1 MVQSKIPVNLIL
13 SKLAEEAEKAGES
26 AQKATDVLLEPLE
39 TDIAVTPFD
48 VVYEEDR
55 VKLKHYKPTVEVQFK
70 RPLLIVYALIN
81 RETMLDLQPGRSV
94 VQNFLQAGIDVYMI
108 DWGYPARKDRYLTID
123 DHVNGYMDNIVN
135 FILDKH
141 KLDKIHLMGICMGGT
156 FSVIYSAL
164 HPKKIKTLV
173 TTVTPTNFNTD
184 QGLLHIWMRDIDADR
199 IVDTY
204 GNIPGD
210 IMNMGFL
217 LLNPARLMIDKYVDF
232 IENMAN
238 KKFVENFVRMEKWI
252 FDSPD
257 VPGETFRQFIRD
269 CYQKNLLI
277 QSKMEV
283 GGKRVDLKKISM
295 PLLNFYGKY
304 DHLVPP
310 AACELFTSKVGSN
323 DTEDIC
329 LDTGHIGIYVSS
341 KCQKEFVPKIARWLK
356 ERDKDKKKRVAKKAA
371 PKKRAAKKSPPKA
384 SSRLKTQKTK

>member
-1 MVQSKIPVNLIL
+1 MAQSKISVDLIL

-26 AQKATDVLLEPLE
+26 VQKASDVLLEPLE
-39 TDIAVTPFD
+39 TEIAVTPYD
-48 VVYEEDR
+48 IVYEEDR
-55 VKLKHYKPTVEVQFK
+55 VKLKHYKPVGDTQLK
-70 RPLLIVYALIN
+70 RPLLVVYALIN

-94 VQNFLQAGIDVYMI
+94 VQNFLQEGIDVYMI

-141 KLDKIHLMGICMGGT
+141 HLDKIHLMGICMGGT
-156 FSVIYSAL
+156 FCVIYSAL
-164 HPKKIKTLV
+164 HPEKIKNLV
-173 TTVTPTNFNTD
+173 TTVTPTNFDTD
-184 QGLLHIWMRDIDADR
+184 QGLLHIWMKDMDADR

-217 LLNPARLMIDKYVDF
+217 LLNPARLMIDKYVGF

-283 GGKRVDLKKISM
+283 GGKRVDLKKITM

-310 AACELFTSKVGSN
+310 EACEVLTRRVGSK

-341 KCQKEFVPKIARWLK
+341 KCQKEFAPKIARWLK
-356 ERDKDKKKRVAKKAA
+356 ERDEDEKKVAKRSLKTSA
-371 PKKRAAKKSPPKA
+371 SPPKA
-384 SSRLKTQKTK
+384 KKNQ